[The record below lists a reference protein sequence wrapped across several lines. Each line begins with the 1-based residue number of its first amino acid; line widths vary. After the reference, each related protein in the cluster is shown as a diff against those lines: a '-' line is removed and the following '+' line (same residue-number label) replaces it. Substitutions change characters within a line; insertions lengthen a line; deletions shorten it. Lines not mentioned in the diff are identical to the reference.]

1 MRWNIGEFYQL
12 VQHKL
17 PPSSVSSL
25 EPPLRSIRW
34 KFDLCRYHIHEANRI
49 LSETFTR
56 PKEEQHI
63 EAIGKLFM
71 EATNTDEGHEFLVAR
86 FCAEAHAIACA
97 QSLHSTADILA
108 QVLCISL
115 NLDRHFKKKER
126 RYLRTVVDRMR
137 EHTIAPSVVAAADH
151 FLRSDEFRYLKAYV
165 NTTKHISLIGSNYS
179 IHVVPGEEQ
188 HGLKINAF
196 SHNGANWPQKW
207 LTDFIVTDLEQLSNM
222 FGAIGIELTA
232 FIRS

>member
-25 EPPLRSIRW
+25 EPPLGSVRW

-49 LSETFTR
+49 LSEMFKG

-71 EATNTDEGHEFLVAR
+71 AISGTDEGHEFLVAR

-115 NLDRHFKKKER
+115 NLDGLFKPKEY
-126 RYLRTVVDRMR
+126 RYLQTVVNRMSQ
-137 EHTIAPSVVAAADH
+137 HTIAPSVVAAANY
-151 FLRSDEFRYLKAYV
+151 FLQSDEFRYLSAYV
-165 NTTKHISLIGSNYS
+165 NTTKHISLIKSGYS
-179 IHVVPGEEQ
+179 IHVVPSEEQ

-196 SHNGANWPQKW
+196 SYRGENWPEKW
-207 LTDFIVTDLEQLSNM
+207 LTDFIVTDFEQLSNM

-232 FIRS
+232 FIRP